1 MLGFKEIEM
10 AATTQT
16 VREIA
21 LEQPTA
27 IRVFEQ
33 FGIDYCCGG
42 RKPLA
47 EACAAKNLEIDSV
60 LAALEAAEKKPG
72 IEVEHWTEKSL
83 ENLSSYI
90 VAKHHAYVKREL
102 PRLAQLAQKV
112 VNRHGSTEP
121 ELPAIANTL
130 MQLDEELTH
139 HLAKEETV
147 LFPYI
152 AGLERSVSTG
162 TPRPHSCFGTVAN
175 PIAMMTQEHDAAG
188 ILTSEIR
195 RLSGN
200 FTTPEDACP
209 TFHAF
214 YDGLREFEQDL
225 HQHIHLENNILFP
238 RAIELEA
245 SAG

>member
-1 MLGFKEIEM
+1 MTT
-10 AATTQT
+10 ATQT
-16 VREIA
+16 VRAIA

-47 EACAAKNLEIDSV
+47 EACAAGNLEIAAV
-60 LAALEAAEKKPG
+60 IAALEAAGKKPG
-72 IEVEHWTEKSL
+72 TELDNWSEKSL
-83 ENLSSYI
+83 ESLSSHI
-90 VAKHHAYVKREL
+90 VAKHHGYIKGEL

-112 VNRHGSTEP
+112 VKRHGSTKP
-121 ELPAIANTL
+121 ELPLIAAAL
-130 MQLDEELTH
+130 MHLDEELMQ
-139 HLAKEETV
+139 HLAKEEAV
-147 LFPYI
+147 LFPHI
-152 AGLERSVSTG
+152 ARLEQSISNG
-162 TPRPHSCFGTVAN
+162 TPKPHSCFGTVSN

-188 ILTSEIR
+188 TLLAEIR

-200 FTTPEDACP
+200 FTTPPDACP

-225 HQHIHLENNILFP
+225 HQHIHLENNIYFP
-238 RAIELEA
+238 RAIELEK
-245 SAG
+245 SVS